1 MWQLFVHL
9 LIPTSVDGAAREA
22 GTAAEVAT
30 SYNEE
35 IYADLRGCYAFMPI
49 AIKNLIS
56 SADL

>member
-1 MWQLFVHL
+1 M
-9 LIPTSVDGAAREA
+9 DGAAREA

-30 SYNEE
+30 SCNEG
-35 IYADLRGCYAFMPI
+35 IYADLQGCYTYVPI

>member
-1 MWQLFVHL
+1 MWQSFVFL
-9 LIPTSVDGAAREA
+9 LIPTSMDGAAREA

-30 SYNEE
+30 SCNEG
-35 IYADLRGCYAFMPI
+35 IYADLQGCYTYVPI